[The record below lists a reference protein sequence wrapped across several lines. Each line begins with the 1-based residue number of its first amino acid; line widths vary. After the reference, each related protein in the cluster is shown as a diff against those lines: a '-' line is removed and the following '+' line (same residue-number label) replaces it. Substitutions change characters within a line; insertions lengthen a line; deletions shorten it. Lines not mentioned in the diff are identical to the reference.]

1 MLFLLFYKI
10 DKISSQKYKKI
21 KHNLILNRYF
31 DNIIKSYCTQKK
43 THLTFFNKKVI
54 IEKETSPN
62 LKKKMKELRY
72 LDKYFIKYK
81 FSFSLGILITIIAQI
96 FSLFTPKLISSSLE
110 AIEKFDKLSSV
121 EKSSTMVIGQYREEL
136 IHNVL
141 LIIATTIIAGFLTFL
156 MRQTLIVMSRHIEF
170 DLKNEVF
177 RQYEN
182 LSQNFYKQNRTG
194 DLMNRIS
201 EDVSKVRMYV
211 GPAVMY
217 TINTF
222 IRFAIVIAYMYN
234 VSPRLT
240 LYTLLP
246 LPILSYAI
254 FKLSSEINI
263 RSTVFQQ
270 YLSKVS
276 SFTQEIFSGIRVIKA
291 YSLENQQQNN
301 LISLA
306 EESKSKSLSLAR
318 VQSLFGPLMLALI
331 GISNLVLIYFGG
343 MLYINGT
350 IKSIGTIAE
359 FILYVNM
366 LTWPVASLG
375 WVSSMVQE
383 AEASQKRLNEFL
395 KIVPD
400 IQNNNPSSSTVDGT
414 ISFENVSYTY
424 EDTNIE
430 ALKNISF
437 TVKKGETLAILG
449 KTGSGKS
456 TLLSLISRMYDVTE
470 GQVKIDGKE
479 ISQLNLF
486 DLRNSIGIVPQDA
499 FLFSDSIKNNI
510 KFGKENATDDEV
522 IAAAKSAVVHDNI
535 EGFNKGYDTI
545 LGERGITLS
554 GGQKQ
559 RVSIARAIIKKPE
572 ILLFDDCLSAV
583 DTETEEAILNN
594 LFEIC
599 KDKTTIIVSH
609 RVSSAK
615 NADKIIIL
623 ENGKIIQQGFH
634 NQLINENGYYS
645 ALYLKQLSEKELL

>member
-1 MLFLLFYKI
+1 
-10 DKISSQKYKKI
+10 
-21 KHNLILNRYF
+21 
-31 DNIIKSYCTQKK
+31 
-43 THLTFFNKKVI
+43 
-54 IEKETSPN
+54 
-62 LKKKMKELRY
+62 MKELRY
-72 LDKYFIKYK
+72 LNKYFIKYK
-81 FSFSLGILITIIAQI
+81 YSFSLGILITIIAQI
-96 FSLFTPKLISSSLE
+96 FSLFTPKLISKSLN
-110 AIEKFDKLSSV
+110 AIEKFDKLP
-121 EKSSTMVIGQYREEL
+121 KSDQVSQVIIASYRQDL

-141 LIIATTIIAGFLTFL
+141 LIIATTIVAGFLTFL
-156 MRQTLIVMSRHIEF
+156 MRQTLIVMSRHVEF

-177 RQYEN
+177 KQYEN

-201 EDVSKVRMYV
+201 EDISKVRMYV

-222 IRFAIVIAYMYN
+222 IRFAIVILYMYN
-234 VSPRLT
+234 VSPLLT
-240 LYTLLP
+240 LYTILP
-246 LPILSYAI
+246 LPILSYCI
-254 FKLSSEINI
+254 FKLSSEINK
-263 RSTVFQQ
+263 RSTTFQQ

-276 SFTQEIFSGIRVIKA
+276 SFSQEIFSGIRVIKA
-291 YSLENQQQNN
+291 YSLENQHQNN
-301 LISLA
+301 MVALA
-306 EESKSKSLSLAR
+306 DESKSKSLDLAK
-318 VQSLFGPLMLALI
+318 VQSLFGPLMIALI
-331 GISNLVLIYFGG
+331 GISNLVVIYFGG
-343 MLYINGT
+343 VMYINGT
-350 IKSIGTIAE
+350 IPNIGTIAE

-395 KIVPD
+395 KIEPE
-400 IQNNNPSSSTVDGT
+400 IKNNNENSSDINGT

-430 ALKNISF
+430 ALKNVTF

-456 TLLSLISRMYDVTE
+456 TILSLISRLYDVTE
-470 GQVKIDGKE
+470 GKITIDENE
-479 ISQLNLF
+479 ISTLNLN
-486 DLRNSIGIVPQDA
+486 DLRNNIGIVPQDA
-499 FLFSDSIKNNI
+499 FLFSDTIKNNI
-510 KFGKENATDDEV
+510 KFGNQNATDEEV
-522 IAAAKSAVVHDNI
+522 IEAAKNAVVHDNI
-535 EGFNKGYDTI
+535 ITFNKQYDTI

-559 RVSIARAIIKKPE
+559 RVSIARAIIKNPA

-594 LFEIC
+594 LFKIC

-623 ENGKIIQQGFH
+623 EDGRIIQQGSH
-634 NQLINENGYYS
+634 NQLINQDGYYS
-645 ALYLKQLSEKELL
+645 SLYLKQLSEKELL

>member
-1 MLFLLFYKI
+1 
-10 DKISSQKYKKI
+10 
-21 KHNLILNRYF
+21 
-31 DNIIKSYCTQKK
+31 
-43 THLTFFNKKVI
+43 
-54 IEKETSPN
+54 
-62 LKKKMKELRY
+62 MKELRY

-81 FSFSLGILITIIAQI
+81 YSFLLGIVTTIIAQI
-96 FSLFTPKLISSSLE
+96 FSLFTPKLISESLG
-110 AIEKFDKLSSV
+110 AIERFDKLSSK
-121 EKSSTMVIGQYREEL
+121 EKSSEIVLSFFKNEL
-136 IHNVL
+136 IENIL
-141 LIIATTIIAGFLTFL
+141 LIIGTTIVAGFLTFL

-222 IRFAIVIAYMYN
+222 IRFAIVIGYMYN

-240 LYTLLP
+240 FYTILP

-276 SFTQEIFSGIRVIKA
+276 SFSQEIFSGIRVIKA
-291 YSLENQQQNN
+291 YSLENQHQNN
-301 LISLA
+301 MIDLA
-306 EESKSKSLSLAR
+306 NESKSKSLNLAK

-331 GISNLVLIYFGG
+331 GISNLIVIYFGG
-343 MLYINGT
+343 LMYMDGT

-395 KIVPD
+395 KIEPEIVNKNTEHSV
-400 IQNNNPSSSTVDGT
+400 IEGAIAFQ
-414 ISFENVSYTY
+414 NVSYTY
-424 EDTNIE
+424 EDTNIK
-430 ALKNISF
+430 ALQDISF

-456 TLLSLISRMYDVTE
+456 TILSLISRLYDVSE
-470 GQVKIDGKE
+470 GQITVDGTLIKD
-479 ISQLNLF
+479 LNVY

-510 KFGKENATDDEV
+510 KFGKENATNAEV
-522 IAAAKSAVVHDNI
+522 EAAAKSAVVHDNI
-535 EGFNKGYDTI
+535 IGFNKKYETI

-559 RVSIARAIIKKPE
+559 RVSIARAIIKDPE

-594 LFEIC
+594 LNEIC
-599 KDKTTIIVSH
+599 KNKTTIIVSH
-609 RVSSAK
+609 RISSAK
-615 NADKIIIL
+615 NADRILII
-623 ENGKIIQQGFH
+623 ENGRIIQQGSH
-634 NQLINENGYYS
+634 NQLINEEGYYAS
-645 ALYLKQLSEKELL
+645 LYLKQLSEKELL

>member
-1 MLFLLFYKI
+1 
-10 DKISSQKYKKI
+10 
-21 KHNLILNRYF
+21 
-31 DNIIKSYCTQKK
+31 
-43 THLTFFNKKVI
+43 
-54 IEKETSPN
+54 
-62 LKKKMKELRY
+62 MKELLY
-72 LDKYFIKYK
+72 LNKYFIKYK
-81 FSFSLGILITIIAQI
+81 YHFLLGILFTIIAQI
-96 FSLFTPKLISSSLE
+96 FMLFTPKLISKSFL
-110 AIEKFDKLSSV
+110 AIETSFKNEKILKSV
-121 EKSSTMVIGQYREEL
+121 IKNEL
-136 IHNVL
+136 VENIL

-156 MRQTLIVMSRHIEF
+156 MRQTLIVMSRRIEF

-182 LSQNFYKQNRTG
+182 LSQNFYKRNRTG

-217 TINTF
+217 TINTI
-222 IRFAIVIAYMYN
+222 IRFTIVILFMYK
-234 VSPRLT
+234 VSPLLT
-240 LYTLLP
+240 FYTLLP
-246 LPILSYAI
+246 LPLLSYAI
-254 FKLSSEINI
+254 FKLSTEINK
-263 RSTVFQQ
+263 RSTTFQQ
-270 YLSKVS
+270 FLSKVS
-276 SFTQEIFSGIRVIKA
+276 SFTQETFSGIRVIKA
-291 YSLENQQQNN
+291 YSLENQQQDNMTA
-301 LISLA
+301 LA
-306 EESKSKSLSLAR
+306 LESKSKSLDLAK

-331 GISNLVLIYFGG
+331 GISNLVVIYVGG
-343 MLYINGT
+343 MMYINGT
-350 IKSIGTIAE
+350 LKSIGTIAE
-359 FILYVNM
+359 FILYINM

-395 KIVPD
+395 KIEPE
-400 IQNNNPSSSTVDGT
+400 IKNNNPEKSIIEGA
-414 ISFENVSYTY
+414 INFENVSFTY
-424 EDTNIE
+424 QDTNIT

-456 TLLSLISRMYDVTE
+456 TILSLISRMYDVNE
-470 GQVKIDGKE
+470 GTIKIDNKE
-479 ISQLNLF
+479 ISSLNLF
-486 DLRNSIGIVPQDA
+486 DLRNNIGMVPQDA

-510 KFGKENATDDEV
+510 KFGKENAEMDEV
-522 IAAAKSAVVHDNI
+522 ISAAKNAVVHDNI
-535 EGFNKGYDTI
+535 MGFNKQYDTI

-559 RVSIARAIIKKPE
+559 RVSIARAIIKNPP

-594 LFEIC
+594 LNTIC

-623 ENGKIIQQGFH
+623 ENGKIIQQGSH
-634 NQLINENGYYS
+634 NQLINQEGYYAS
-645 ALYLKQLSEKELL
+645 LYLKQLSEKELL

>member
-1 MLFLLFYKI
+1 
-10 DKISSQKYKKI
+10 
-21 KHNLILNRYF
+21 
-31 DNIIKSYCTQKK
+31 
-43 THLTFFNKKVI
+43 
-54 IEKETSPN
+54 
-62 LKKKMKELRY
+62 
-72 LDKYFIKYK
+72 
-81 FSFSLGILITIIAQI
+81 
-96 FSLFTPKLISSSLE
+96 
-110 AIEKFDKLSSV
+110 
-121 EKSSTMVIGQYREEL
+121 
-136 IHNVL
+136 
-141 LIIATTIIAGFLTFL
+141 
-156 MRQTLIVMSRHIEF
+156 MSRHVEF

-177 RQYEN
+177 KQYEN
-182 LSQNFYKQNRTG
+182 LSQSFYKQNRTG

-201 EDVSKVRMYV
+201 EDVGKVRMYV

-217 TINTF
+217 SINTF
-222 IRFAIVIAYMYN
+222 IRFTVVIIYMYN

-246 LPILSYAI
+246 LPILSYII
-254 FKLSSEINI
+254 FKLSSEINK

-276 SFTQEIFSGIRVIKA
+276 SFTQEIFSGIRVVKA

-301 LISLA
+301 LIDLSLESKAKSMSLA
-306 EESKSKSLSLAR
+306 K

-331 GISNLVLIYFGG
+331 GVSNLVVIYFGG
-343 MLYINGT
+343 MMYIDGT

-383 AEASQKRLNEFL
+383 AEASQKRINEFL
-395 KIVPD
+395 KIEPEIKNTAKEHSV
-400 IQNNNPSSSTVDGT
+400 IKGT
-414 ISFENVSYTY
+414 IAFNNVSFVYD
-424 EDTNIE
+424 DTNIK
-430 ALKNISF
+430 ALQNVSF
-437 TVKKGETLAILG
+437 TVNKGETLAILG

-456 TLLSLISRMYDVTE
+456 SILSLISRLYDVTE
-470 GQVKIDGKE
+470 GKILIDGSE
-479 ISQLNLF
+479 ISGVHLY

-499 FLFSDSIKNNI
+499 FLFSDTIKNNI
-510 KFGKENATDDEV
+510 KFGKENATDEEV
-522 IAAAKSAVVHDNI
+522 IEAAKKAVVHDNI
-535 EGFNKGYDTI
+535 IHFNKQYETI

-559 RVSIARAIIKKPE
+559 RVSIARAIIKNPE
-572 ILLFDDCLSAV
+572 ILLLDDCLSAV

-594 LFEIC
+594 LLSFC

-623 ENGKIIQQGFH
+623 EEGRIIQQGSH
-634 NQLINENGYYS
+634 NQLVNQEGYYKE
-645 ALYLKQLSEKELL
+645 LYLKQLSEKELS

>member
-1 MLFLLFYKI
+1 
-10 DKISSQKYKKI
+10 
-21 KHNLILNRYF
+21 
-31 DNIIKSYCTQKK
+31 
-43 THLTFFNKKVI
+43 
-54 IEKETSPN
+54 
-62 LKKKMKELRY
+62 MKELLY
-72 LDKYFIKYK
+72 LNKYFVKYK
-81 FSFSLGILITIIAQI
+81 YSFLLGIVFTIIAQI
-96 FSLFTPKLISSSLE
+96 FMLFTPKLISKSFKV
-110 AIEKFDKLSSV
+110 IESFSKDKSIASSV
-121 EKSSTMVIGQYREEL
+121 IRQEL
-136 IHNVL
+136 TSNIL

-182 LSQNFYKQNRTG
+182 LSQNFYKKNRTG
-194 DLMNRIS
+194 DLMSRIS

-217 TINTF
+217 TINTI
-222 IRFAIVIAYMYN
+222 IRFTIVIAYMYN

-240 LYTLLP
+240 LYTILP
-246 LPILSYAI
+246 LPLLSYGI
-254 FKLSSEINI
+254 YKLSSEINT
-263 RSTVFQQ
+263 RSTIFQQ

-291 YSLENQQQNN
+291 YSLEDQHENN
-301 LISLA
+301 MVNLA
-306 EESKSKSLSLAR
+306 NESKKKSLNLAK

-331 GISNLVLIYFGG
+331 GISNLVVIYFGG
-343 MLYINGT
+343 LMYIDGR
-350 IKSIGTIAE
+350 IESIGTIAE

-375 WVSSMVQE
+375 WISSMVQE

-395 KIVPD
+395 KIEPEIKNKNPD
-400 IQNNNPSSSTVDGT
+400 QSIINGS

-424 EDTNIE
+424 EDTNIK
-430 ALKNISF
+430 AIQNISF

-456 TLLSLISRMYDVTE
+456 TILSLISRLYDVTE
-470 GQVKIDGKE
+470 GQIKVDDNE
-479 ISQLNLF
+479 ISTLNLF
-486 DLRNSIGIVPQDA
+486 NLRNSIGIVPQDA
-499 FLFSDSIKNNI
+499 FLFSDSITNNI
-510 KFGKENATDDEV
+510 KFGKEDANTQEV
-522 IAAAKSAVVHDNI
+522 IAAAKNAVVHDNI
-535 EGFNKGYDTI
+535 MGFNKQYETI

-559 RVSIARAIIKKPE
+559 RVSIARAIIKNPP

-594 LFEIC
+594 LNEIC

-615 NADKIIIL
+615 NAHNIIIL
-623 ENGKIIQQGFH
+623 EDGKIIQQGSH
-634 NQLINENGYYS
+634 NQLINQDGYYAS
-645 ALYLKQLSEKELL
+645 LYLKQLSEKELL

>member
-1 MLFLLFYKI
+1 
-10 DKISSQKYKKI
+10 
-21 KHNLILNRYF
+21 
-31 DNIIKSYCTQKK
+31 
-43 THLTFFNKKVI
+43 
-54 IEKETSPN
+54 
-62 LKKKMKELRY
+62 MKELRY
-72 LDKYFIKYK
+72 LNKYFIQYK
-81 FSFSLGILITIIAQI
+81 FSFLLGIIITIVAQI
-96 FSLFTPKLISSSLE
+96 FSLFTPKLISKSFK
-110 AIEKFDKLSSV
+110 AIEDFAKDETIS
-121 EKSSTMVIGQYREEL
+121 KSFIRQEL
-136 IHNVL
+136 ISDIL

-217 TINTF
+217 TINTV
-222 IRFAIVIAYMYN
+222 IRFAIVIVYMFN

-246 LPILSYAI
+246 LPLLSYAI
-254 FKLSSEINI
+254 FKISSEINK
-263 RSTVFQQ
+263 RSTIFQQ

-291 YSLENQQQNN
+291 YSLEDQHQNN
-301 LISLA
+301 LVQLA
-306 EESKSKSLSLAR
+306 DESKSKSLSLAR
-318 VQSLFGPLMLALI
+318 IQALFGPLMMALI
-331 GISNLVLIYFGG
+331 GISNLVVIYFGG
-343 MLYINGT
+343 LMYINGT

-383 AEASQKRLNEFL
+383 AEASQKRINEFL
-395 KIVPD
+395 KIEPE
-400 IQNNNPSSSTVDGT
+400 IQNTNPGKSIIEGT
-414 ISFENVSYTY
+414 ITFENVSYTY
-424 EDTNIE
+424 EDTNIK
-430 ALKNISF
+430 ALENVTF
-437 TVKKGETLAILG
+437 TVHKGETLAILG

-456 TLLSLISRMYDVTE
+456 TIVSLISRLYDVTQ
-470 GQVKIDGKE
+470 GHIVIDGKE
-479 ISQLNLF
+479 ISTVNLH

-499 FLFSDSIKNNI
+499 FLFSDTIKNNI
-510 KFGKENATDDEV
+510 KFGKENATDEEV
-522 IAAAKSAVVHDNI
+522 HAAAKSAVVHDNI
-535 EGFNKGYDTI
+535 IGFSKQYETI

-559 RVSIARAIIKKPE
+559 RVSIARAIIKDPE

-583 DTETEEAILNN
+583 DTETEETILNN
-594 LFEIC
+594 LLEIC
-599 KDKTTIIVSH
+599 RDKTTIIVSH

-615 NADKIIIL
+615 NADRIIIL
-623 ENGKIIQQGFH
+623 DEGRIIEQGSH
-634 NQLINENGYYS
+634 NQLINEDGYYA
-645 ALYLKQLSEKELL
+645 ALYLKQLSEKELQ